1 MIAPGAPGG
10 ISCNASRIAAAP
22 PSSIAAESAADCAP
36 FSGRPRRGVDD
47 RATGVSGT
55 LAASFDS
62 ARARPASSIAT
73 FARSASLS
81 LGRSPAPRS

>member
-22 PSSIAAESAADCAP
+22 PSSIAAESAADCA

>member
-1 MIAPGAPGG
+1 MLRLARLRTCAPGAPGG

-62 ARARPASSIAT
+62 ARLEDHPCVQPVVQ
-73 FARSASLS
+73 
-81 LGRSPAPRS
+81 G